1 MDVGRTGALQPGQLA
16 AVIPARNEARS
27 IRALA
32 QACLQYVQHVIVI
45 DDASTDGTAEA
56 LTGLPVTVLSNKTR
70 LGKGGALSRGFK
82 EALEYGAGAIITL
95 DGDGQHDPHDIPAF
109 VEAANRYP
117 GYLIIGARI
126 KGAAHAPRSRR
137 AANRIADFWISWAAG
152 EPIRDSQSG
161 HRLYP
166 RELLMSVHANAR
178 VADGFA
184 FESEML
190 IESTRHGFRIAA
202 VPIEARYP
210 GGARTSYF
218 RPAYDIW
225 RITRMVSWKLA
236 SRAMFLPGLARALL
250 SQPLIATHRISSDHR

>member
-1 MDVGRTGALQPGQLA
+1 VDVGKTGALQLEQLA

-32 QACLQYVQHVIVI
+32 EACLQHVRQVIVV

-56 LTGLPVTVLSNKTR
+56 LSGLPITLLSNKVR
-70 LGKGGALSRGFK
+70 LGKGGALSRGFR
-82 EALEYGAGAIITL
+82 EALEHGAHAVVTL

-117 GYLIIGARI
+117 GHLIIGARI
-126 KGAAHAPRSRR
+126 KGAACAPRLRR

-152 EPIRDSQSG
+152 TPICDSQSG

-166 RELLMSVHANAR
+166 RELLMSVHANAEF
-178 VADGFA
+178 ADGFA
-184 FESEML
+184 FESELL
-190 IESTRHGFRIAA
+190 IESTRHGFGVAA
-202 VPIEARYP
+202 VPIETRYP
-210 GGARTSYF
+210 GDARASYF

-225 RITRMVSWKLA
+225 RITRMVTWKLA
-236 SRAMFLPGLARALL
+236 SRAMFLSGLARALL
-250 SQPLIATHRISSDHR
+250 SQPIISDA

>member
-1 MDVGRTGALQPGQLA
+1 MDVGKTGTLQPDQLA
-16 AVIPARNEARS
+16 VVIPARNEASS

-32 QACLQYVQHVIVI
+32 EACLQYVHRVIVI
-45 DDASTDGTAEA
+45 DDASTDGTADA
-56 LTGLPVTVLSNKTR
+56 LSGLPITVLSNKAR
-70 LGKGGALSRGFK
+70 LGKGGALRRGFQ
-82 EALEYGAGAIITL
+82 EALEHGARAVVTL

-117 GYLIIGARI
+117 GHLIIGARI
-126 KGAAHAPRSRR
+126 KGAGRAPRGRR

-166 RELLMSVHANAR
+166 RELLTSVQANAGL
-178 VADGFA
+178 ADGFA

-202 VPIEARYP
+202 VPIETRYP
-210 GGARTSYF
+210 GGARASYF

-225 RITRMVSWKLA
+225 RITRMVSWKIFG
-236 SRAMFLPGLARALL
+236 RALFLSGLARALL
-250 SQPLIATHRISSDHR
+250 SQPLISDA